1 MSLSNLLRYN
11 FVVIKVNFL
20 IRGSLIVISL
30 LLIMVVIV
38 SSDWLPIKR
47 LGNQYQTALETGDKL
62 AAARSLA
69 FAAKYSSNTFELL
82 EKAGLL
88 AMEAGDKASAK
99 FYLQK
104 VREQQ
109 LLSSSG
115 FNILGDIAF
124 QEGNISE
131 AIIFWN
137 AALTIKDNE
146 HIYKKLVA
154 AYRQTGKLQSA
165 IQTQRE
171 LVVLEPN
178 NLENNYQLGLMLAV
192 TEPETALAYLA
203 LAGESDPPINPS
215 INSFVRELRSALN
228 RGDPAYPF
236 MISGQEMAA
245 LGEWELALIAFKH
258 ATEWN
263 PAYAEAWAYLGESLQ
278 QTGRDGKKE
287 LENAL
292 SIDPRSTAGNTFM
305 AIYWQ
310 RLERYD
316 LALVYLYAATKA
328 DERNPALQV
337 EIGNTLGLMGNIPAA
352 EIHYRLAT
360 KMEPNNPIYWIA
372 LANYYIRYE
381 IEIKDKAAAAARQAV
396 ILAPQDPNSLDT
408 LAQIYLLQE
417 NSLLAER
424 FLERALTNDGNY
436 APAHLHSGLASIL
449 TGDRLDAYQHFH
461 AAISNSNIGS
471 PSYEQARRMLDTYFP

>member
-20 IRGSLIVISL
+20 IRGSLIIISL
-30 LLIMVVIV
+30 LLIVVVMV
-38 SSDWLPIKR
+38 SSEWLPIKR
-47 LGNQYQTALETGDKL
+47 LSYQYQSALDAGDKL
-62 AAARSLA
+62 AAAGSLA
-69 FAAKYSSNTFELL
+69 FAAKYSSNPFELL

-88 AMEAGDKASAK
+88 AMEAGDSNSAK
-99 FYLQK
+99 FYLQQ
-104 VREQQ
+104 VRDQH
-109 LLSSSG
+109 LLSSPG

-131 AIIFWN
+131 AIRLWN
-137 AALTIKDNE
+137 DALTIKENE
-146 HIYKKLVA
+146 HIYQKLVA
-154 AYRQTGKLQSA
+154 AHRQTGNMQSA
-165 IQTQRE
+165 IQTQRD
-171 LVVLEPN
+171 LVLLEPN

-192 TEPETALAYLA
+192 TEPESALAYLA
-203 LAGESDPPINPS
+203 LAGESDPPIDPT
-215 INSFVRELRSALN
+215 INSFARELRSALN

-236 MISGQEMAA
+236 MISGQKMAA
-245 LGEWELALIAFKH
+245 MGEWEFALIAFKH
-258 ATEWN
+258 ATELN

-278 QTGRDGKKE
+278 QTGRDGRKE
-287 LENAL
+287 MENAL
-292 SIDPRSTAGNTFM
+292 NIDPGSTAGNTFM

-328 DERNPALQV
+328 DGKNPALQV

-352 EIHYRLAT
+352 EIHYQSAT
-360 KMEPNNPIYWIA
+360 KLEPNNPIYWIA

-381 IEIKDKAAAAARQAV
+381 IDIKGKAAAAARQAV
-396 ILAPQDPNSLDT
+396 ILAPQDPKSLDT

-417 NSLLAER
+417 NPILAER

-449 TGDRLDAYQHFH
+449 IGDRLGAYQHFH
-461 AAISNSNIGS
+461 AAISNSNIDS